1 MVPIYKRASEKNG
14 AQVLVLV
21 YGNWTCRAPNMNPPP
36 PMRVQMRDLRVWR
49 CKTWICFLACK
60 PLIENITCWVFLAEG
75 RPRGSDSRHRPH
87 TTQSAKCIPH
97 IYHTYH
103 SVTHPQHSHPSNYQI
118 TPIPP
123 QLQPH
128 NPQIDTW
135 SVESAE
141 IQARKIESQN
151 NPWLK
156 PPTQFK
162 EVLSWHYNV

>member
-1 MVPIYKRASEKNG
+1 MEIGTERTES
-14 AQVLVLV
+14 VLQTCLV
-21 YGNWTCRAPNMNPPP
+21 SIMNPPTLW
-36 PMRVQMRDLRVWR
+36 VQMRDLGVWR

-118 TPIPP
+118 TLRPP

-135 SVESAE
+135 SVESAWKTKQKTWDAKT
-141 IQARKIESQN
+141 IHDWN
-151 NPWLK
+151 LNL
-156 PPTQFK
+156 K
-162 EVLSWHYNV
+162 EVLCSTTHSFHYNV